1 MAITAALVKELRERT
16 NAPMMD
22 CKRYLQKTDGD
33 IEKAIEEMRKSGAA
47 KAAKKEG
54 RITAEGIIIVLTSDD
69 RKAGVIIE
77 LNSETDFVSRSEDFN
92 NFANGIAKIALD
104 NKISDV
110 ETLLSTN
117 MGDATVEETR
127 QTLIAKLGE
136 NLNIRRVLLINSE
149 HAVAGYT
156 HGARIGVLVSL
167 QGSEQLGRDL
177 AMHIAAS
184 NPQVVS
190 PEQVAEDVIA
200 KEKEIFMAQ
209 AAESGKPPEIVEK
222 MVSGR
227 IAKFLNEVSLH
238 GQPFVKDPDTSV
250 GKLLKSNNAE
260 VLNFIRFEVG
270 EGIEKKVG
278 NFAEEV
284 MAQVRGE

>member
-54 RITAEGIIIVLTSDD
+54 RITAEGMIVVLTSEDK
-69 RKAGVIIE
+69 KAGVMIE

-104 NKISDV
+104 NSISDV
-110 ETLLSTN
+110 DTLLAAK
-117 MGDATVEETR
+117 MGESTVEETR

-136 NLNIRRVLLINSE
+136 NLNVRRVLLITSE
-149 HAVAGYT
+149 HAVAAYT
-156 HGARIGVLVSL
+156 HGARIGVLVNL

-184 NPQVVS
+184 NPQVIA
-190 PEQVAEDVIA
+190 PEHVAEDLIA

-209 AAESGKPPEIVEK
+209 AAESGKPQAIIEK

-250 GKLLKSNNAE
+250 GKLLKNNNAE
-260 VLNFIRFEVG
+260 VISFVRFEVG
-270 EGIEKKVG
+270 EGIEKKVD